1 MAIYGVIMAI
11 ILQGKITVL
20 PLPASGQY
28 TDDVMFCGYSLFW
41 TGVSVGI
48 SNLLCG

>member
-1 MAIYGVIMAI
+1 MAI

-20 PLPASGQY
+20 PTPGAETNFQY
-28 TDDVMFCGYSLFW
+28 ADDIMFCGYSIFW
-41 TGVSVGI
+41 TGISVGI

>member
-1 MAIYGVIMAI
+1 MAI

-20 PLPASGQY
+20 PTPGPETNFQY
-28 TDDVMFCGYSLFW
+28 SDDIMFCGYSIFW
-41 TGVSVGI
+41 TGISVGI